1 MRSGQGP
8 VRRESHMYDD
18 PLVAVGLANYD
29 PVYFSS
35 KSWDERVVDWM
46 DREANDEFAEGNR
59 AIVRQAI
66 SDDDSGLRVFVNLG
80 AHALLGLL
88 PNGRYLNLYERPV
101 IGTKRVEPSEDR
113 KEVDLALGLEDP
125 GRRLTAEGVY
135 FAALGLGGV
144 GVRFYGEYCLVL
156 KVEQIDPNP
165 GLFDRDSYDILL
177 APISELDDRSAIVA
191 MLKGTWQDDRHSM
204 VEMRVLP
211 QLARQARLVT
221 AGTVS
226 EAVLKDQEFIE
237 VHLRPDAGLG
247 RVGGFGPEDVEEV
260 RESPDEVAVASRL
273 RERDEDGEYLSAVE
287 FEWLLRRECVARMIG
302 RTRVPSRVVTQ
313 HGSGYQWK

>member
-1 MRSGQGP
+1 M
-8 VRRESHMYDD
+8 
-18 PLVAVGLANYD
+18 GLADYD
-29 PVYFSS
+29 PVYFST
-35 KSWDERVVDWM
+35 KAWDERVVDWM
-46 DREANDEFAEGNR
+46 ASKANDEFAEGNR

-80 AHALLGLL
+80 ASALLGLL

-101 IGTKRVEPSEDR
+101 IGAKRVEPSEDR
-113 KEVDLALGLEDP
+113 REVDLALGLEDP
-125 GRRLTAEGVY
+125 ERGLTAEGVY

-177 APISELDDRSAIVA
+177 APINELDDRSEIVA

-211 QLARQARLVT
+211 QLAHQERLVT

-237 VHLRPDAGLG
+237 VHIRPDPGHAK
-247 RVGGFGPEDVEEV
+247 VGGFGPEDIEEV
-260 RESPDEVAVASRL
+260 RESPDEVTVASRM

-287 FEWLLRRECVARMIG
+287 FEWLLRRECVARAIG
-302 RTRVPSRVVTQ
+302 RSGLPSRVVTQ
-313 HGSGYQWK
+313 HGRGYQWK

>member
-1 MRSGQGP
+1 M
-8 VRRESHMYDD
+8 HDD
-18 PLVAVGLANYD
+18 LGVPAGLADYD
-29 PVYFSS
+29 PVYFSTRT
-35 KSWDERVVDWM
+35 WDERVVEWM
-46 DREANDEFAEGNR
+46 DREASDEFAEGNR
-59 AIVRQAI
+59 TIVRQAI
-66 SDDDSGLRVFVNLG
+66 SDDDAGLRVFVNLG

-88 PNGRYLNLYERPV
+88 PNGRYLNLYERPA
-101 IGTKRVEPSEDR
+101 IGAKRVEPSEDR
-113 KEVDLALGLEDP
+113 REVDLALGLEDAER
-125 GRRLTAEGVY
+125 GLTAEGVY

-144 GVRFYGEYCLVL
+144 GLRFYGEYCLVL

-177 APISELDDRSAIVA
+177 APISELDDRAAIVA
-191 MLKGTWQDDRHSM
+191 MLKGVWRDDRHSM

-237 VHLRPDAGLG
+237 VHLRPDPTNSE
-247 RVGGFGPEDVEEV
+247 VGGFGPEDIEEV

-273 RERDEDGEYLSAVE
+273 RDRDEDGEYLSAVE
-287 FEWLLRRECVARMIG
+287 FEWLLRRECVARAIG
-302 RTRVPSRVVTQ
+302 RTRLPSRVVTQ
-313 HGSGYQWK
+313 HGRGYQWK

>member
-1 MRSGQGP
+1 MSD
-8 VRRESHMYDD
+8 DD
-18 PLVAVGLANYD
+18 PGVRAGLEDYD
-29 PVYFSS
+29 PVYFST
-35 KSWDERVVDWM
+35 KPWDARVVDWLH
-46 DREANDEFAEGNR
+46 RETNDEFVEGNR

-101 IGTKRVEPSEDR
+101 IGTKRLAPSEDR
-113 KEVDLALGLEDP
+113 REVDLALGLEDP
-125 GRRLTAEGVY
+125 DQGLTAEGVY

-191 MLKGTWQDDRHSM
+191 MLKGGWRDDRHSM

-211 QLARQARLVT
+211 QLAHQARLVT

-237 VHLRPDAGLG
+237 VHLRPDPG
-247 RVGGFGPEDVEEV
+247 RAEVGGFGPEDIEEI

-273 RERDEDGEYLSAVE
+273 RERDEDGQYLSAVE
-287 FEWLLRRECVARMIG
+287 FEWLLRRECVARAIG
-302 RTRVPSRVVTQ
+302 QKGLLSRVVTQ